1 MSKSGPQQENAAR
14 ADIWRTPAIIILA
27 GSVVLAMNMG
37 LRQTFGLFIEPM
49 TLDLDISRGN
59 FSLSIAVQNLLWGI
73 LTPIFG
79 VLADRFGTGRC
90 VALGGLCYGLGIVL
104 MALGDS
110 ATALHLGN
118 GLLVG
123 TAVAACGYPLVL
135 SSVARAVSEE
145 KRAMALSL
153 AATGGSVGQF
163 VLLPLTQA
171 MIENLDWQDALLV
184 LAALGF
190 LVVPLAVFLTGKP
203 AANPAPGSAGAQATL
218 GAAIRQAMGHHGY
231 WLLNAGFFVC
241 GFHVSFIATHLPGY
255 IATCQLPAF
264 VGAAA
269 LGVIGF
275 FNIIGGLATGPLGS
289 RYRKKYLLTG
299 IYLARATIIAI
310 FMLGPK
316 TEMTVLA
323 FSAAFGLLWLSTVP
337 LTSGLVGDIFG
348 PRYMATLYGIVLFSH
363 QIGAFFGAWFG
374 GLNYD
379 ATGNYNLTWGI
390 SVLLGLL
397 AALLHWPISDAR
409 VAAPR
414 EART

>member
-1 MSKSGPQQENAAR
+1 MSTASPQN
-14 ADIWRTPAIIILA
+14 DGSVSVGGWRTAAVIILA
-27 GSVVLAMNMG
+27 GAVVLGMNMG

-49 TLDLDISRGN
+49 TLELGISRSN
-59 FSLSIAVQNLLWGI
+59 FSLSIAVQNLLWG
-73 LTPIFG
+73 LFTPFFG
-79 VLADRFGTGRC
+79 ILADRFGTGRS
-90 VALGGLCYGLGIVL
+90 VALGGLLYGLGIVL

-110 ATALHLGN
+110 ATALHIGN
-118 GLLVG
+118 GLFVG

-135 SSVARAVSEE
+135 SAVARAVSEE
-145 KRAMALSL
+145 RRAMALSL

-171 MIENLDWQDALLV
+171 MIDTIGWQNALLV

-190 LVVPLAVFLTGKP
+190 MVVPLAAVLTGKP
-203 AANPAPGSAGAQATL
+203 ATDPSQGSRGPQASIAGAL
-218 GAAIRQAMGHHGY
+218 RQAAGHRGY

-255 IATCQLPAF
+255 IVTCHLPAF
-264 VGAAA
+264 VGATA

-275 FNIIGGLATGPLGS
+275 FNILGGLATGPLGS

-299 IYLARATIIAI
+299 IYLGRAAIIAA

-316 TEMTVLA
+316 TEVTVLA

-348 PRYMATLYGIVLFSH
+348 PRYMATLYGVVLFSH
-363 QIGAFFGAWFG
+363 QIGAFFGAWLG

-379 ATGNYNLTWGI
+379 ATGNYNVVWGI
-390 SVLLGLL
+390 SVLLGLF
-397 AALLHWPISDAR
+397 AALLHWPIPDRR
-409 VAAPR
+409 VGAPEAAK
-414 EART
+414 A